1 MNRILLASFFASALV
16 LAFTPGNSSA
26 AEDGAALYKTYCVTC
41 HGDTGK
47 GDGAASASLDP
58 KPANFGDPGFW
69 KTRDDAAV
77 KKVIKEGG
85 AAVGKSPLMVAW
97 GAVLDDAKIDAVIKH
112 IKSFQPK
119 KP

>member
-1 MNRILLASFFASALV
+1 MSRLSFVFVVLFAGTLL
-16 LAFTPGNSSA
+16 FTPSQSAA

-47 GDGAASASLDP
+47 GDGAASASLTP
-58 KPANFGDPGFW
+58 KPANFADAAFW

-85 AAVGKSPLMVAW
+85 AAVGKSAMMIAW
-97 GAVLDDAKIDAVIKH
+97 GSVLDDAKIDAVIKH
-112 IKSFQPK
+112 IKTFQGK
-119 KP
+119 